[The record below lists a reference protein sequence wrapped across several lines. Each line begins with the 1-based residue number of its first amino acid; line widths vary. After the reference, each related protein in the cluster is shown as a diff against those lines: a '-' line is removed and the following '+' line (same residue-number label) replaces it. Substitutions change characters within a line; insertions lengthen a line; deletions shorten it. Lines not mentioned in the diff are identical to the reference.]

1 MLLVLSSEDCCRSF
15 SNPRIERYEL
25 TATAVPGEICLVTAA
40 GEPVTWQ
47 CVSCSLSKT
56 CPKSFETKAYNG
68 RAVNL
73 ICSHFWMDTVQIA
86 TIRWQTAIKKT
97 KFMELTCSL
106 PRLLSL
112 KLLPLHSSL
121 CPVAITERLSSRIVA
136 CIQVLVIIRQCL
148 SGYFLFTTRACSPS
162 FSSPL
167 TTSHE
172 HLPQEFTI
180 PYAQDV
186 LLMKGFVPRK
196 KLFSLFSN

>member
-1 MLLVLSSEDCCRSF
+1 MFSSSLTSLPKANPPNQLLGLCGWITPSYSIPLGPSGYLHPFTSDPLSSSSQAVDNFGYMLLVLSSEDCCRSF

-86 TIRWQTAIKKT
+86 TIRWQTAIKK
-97 KFMELTCSL
+97 
-106 PRLLSL
+106 LSL
-112 KLLPLHSSL
+112 WSWLVPCH
-121 CPVAITERLSSRIVA
+121 A
-136 CIQVLVIIRQCL
+136 CCL
-148 SGYFLFTTRACSPS
+148 
-162 FSSPL
+162 
-167 TTSHE
+167 
-172 HLPQEFTI
+172 
-180 PYAQDV
+180 
-186 LLMKGFVPRK
+186 
-196 KLFSLFSN
+196 